1 MARARNI
8 KPGFFANEMLA
19 ECDPLARLLF
29 AGLWCLADREGRLE
43 DRPKRIRAE
52 VLPYDACDPEELL
65 TQLEKHGFILRY
77 AREEQ
82 RFIQVLNF
90 GKHQNPHIKEAKS
103 TIPAPFSSDA
113 ETGDAQDVPTPS
125 KEQAPDQH
133 SAGTVQAP
141 DENQKSRA
149 DSGFSDSLIPDSLI
163 PCISVAIAT
172 GGQAANAEAVNPPK
186 LTDPSE
192 IIFGYGLSMLTN
204 AGTAEKQARSFLGG
218 LRKVHGDSVLVDKLR
233 ECAKARPLQPLEW
246 LAAALPPPPVGGEKG
261 ARPPNKQEALEARNR
276 AVGEEW
282 ERKMR
287 AQMAQNGG

>member
-65 TQLEKHGFILRY
+65 SQLEKHGFILRY
-77 AREEQ
+77 AHEEQ

-113 ETGDAQDVPTPS
+113 ETGGAQEAPAPS

-133 SAGTVQAP
+133 SASTVQAP
-141 DENQKSRA
+141 DKNQKSRA
-149 DSGFSDSLIPDSLI
+149 DSGFSDSLIP
-163 PCISVAIAT
+163 CISVAIAT
-172 GGQAANAEAVNPPK
+172 GGQPPK
-186 LTDPSE
+186 APKITDPKE
-192 IIFGYGLSMLTN
+192 IIFGYGVSMLVN
-204 AGTAEKQARSFLGG
+204 AGTSDKQARTFLGG
-218 LRKVHGDSVLVDKLR
+218 LAKTHGEAELVNKLR
-233 ECAKARPLQPLEW
+233 ECAQAKPLQPLTW
-246 LAAALPPPPVGGEKG
+246 LAAAMPPPKLPTS
-261 ARPPNKQEALEARNR
+261 KQEKLERHNQQ
-276 AVGEEW
+276 VGEEW
-282 ERKMR
+282 EREML
-287 AQMAQNGG
+287 AQSQVVEG